1 MSTTTDNNKRIAK
14 NTLYMYIRMGFTML
28 VSLYTSRI
36 ILQNLGVSDYGIYN
50 IVGSVITSFAF
61 ISAPL
66 GTATQRFYN
75 FELGKDNKKQL
86 NVIFNMSF
94 VIYLFLALSLFI
106 IIEVFGLWFIYNK
119 MTLPE
124 SRFDAALFSFHLYLV
139 TFVLGLLKIPFDAL
153 IIAHEKMAYYAWV
166 SILEV
171 VLKLLNA
178 FSLAYLAV
186 DKLELFAV
194 NHVIISIIMLLMVVT
209 YSLRRFE
216 YIFFVR
222 TKEIWDKEIFKSLL
236 SFSGW
241 TLFGSVAS
249 MTSNQGINILLNTFF
264 GVIVNAAMGIAS
276 QVNSAITQF
285 VHNFQV
291 AFRPQIVKYYAG
303 GNLLELCTLINR
315 TSKLSYMLMFGLIC
329 PLWFNIQFVLELW
342 LGQDNVPYYAASF
355 CILMTI
361 YALLESF
368 SAPMWMT
375 IQATGK
381 IKKYQMVIS
390 SIMFMNII
398 FSYIFLSMGLNP
410 TVVLEIK
417 CCMDIIYLIVR
428 LRFIKKMIGFP
439 IRDYITNV
447 IIPMLV
453 ISIVPILTLYAV
465 SSYIQS
471 RWHHLIFTIIVFYI
485 IYAPCVL
492 FVGMTKNERN
502 GIKKMLYAKVKKQ

>member
-1 MSTTTDNNKRIAK
+1 MMVTIADNNKRIAK
-14 NTLYMYIRMGFTML
+14 NTLYMYIRMGLTML

-75 FELGKDNKKQL
+75 YELGRDNKMQL

-94 VIYLFLALSLFI
+94 VIYLILALSLFI
-106 IIEVFGLWFIYNK
+106 IIEISGSWFIYNK

-124 SRFDAALFSFHLYLV
+124 NRFDAAIFSFHFYLV

-153 IIAHEKMAYYAWV
+153 IIAHEKMAYYAWI

-171 VLKLLNA
+171 SLKLLNA
-178 FSLAYLAV
+178 FSLTYLAV

-194 NHVIISIIMLLMVVT
+194 NHVFISITMLLMVVT
-209 YSLRRFE
+209 YSLRRFK
-216 YIFFVR
+216 YVYFVGI
-222 TKEIWDKEIFKSLL
+222 KKVWNKDVFKSLL

-249 MTSNQGINILLNTFF
+249 MTSKQGINILLNIFF

-276 QVNSAITQF
+276 QVNSAITHF
-285 VHNFQV
+285 VQNFQV

-303 GNLLELCTLINR
+303 GNLHELSTLISR

-342 LGQDNVPYYAASF
+342 LGRGNVPNYASSF

-381 IKKYQMVIS
+381 IKKYQIVIS

-398 FSYIFLSMGLNP
+398 FSYIFLSIGLDP

-417 CCMDIIYLIVR
+417 CCMDLFYLAIR

-439 IRDYITNV
+439 IRDYIINV
-447 IIPMLV
+447 IIPMLI
-453 ISIVPILTLYAV
+453 ISVVPILTLFAV
-465 SSYIQS
+465 SSCIHS
-471 RWHHLIFTIIVFYI
+471 RWLHLILTSIIFYI
-485 IYAPCVL
+485 VYSPFVF
-492 FVGMTKNERN
+492 FVGITKNERK
-502 GIKKMLYAKVKKQ
+502 GIKNLFYAKV

>member
-1 MSTTTDNNKRIAK
+1 
-14 NTLYMYIRMGFTML
+14 MGLIML

-61 ISAPL
+61 VSAPL

-94 VIYLFLALSLFI
+94 VIYLILALSLFL
-106 IIEVFGLWFIYNK
+106 IIEISGLWFIYNK

-124 SRFDAALFSFHLYLV
+124 NRLDAALFSFHFYLV
-139 TFVLGLLKIPFDAL
+139 TFVLGLLKVPFDAL

-178 FSLAYLAV
+178 FSLVYFEI

-194 NHVIISIIMLLMVVT
+194 NHMIISIAMLALVAT
-209 YSLRRFE
+209 YSLRSFK
-216 YIFFVR
+216 YIFFIS
-222 TKEIWDKEIFKSLL
+222 TKKIWDREIFNSIL

-264 GVIVNAAMGIAS
+264 GVIVNAAMGVAS

-303 GNLLELCTLINR
+303 GNLSELYTLINR
-315 TSKLSYMLMFGLIC
+315 TSKMSYMLMFSLVC
-329 PLWFNIQFVLELW
+329 PLCFNIQFVLELW
-342 LGQDNVPYYAASF
+342 LGQANVPEYAASF
-355 CILMTI
+355 CILMTV

-381 IKKYQMVIS
+381 IKKYQIVIS

-398 FSYIFLSMGLNP
+398 LSYIFLSIGLNP

-417 CCMDIIYLIVR
+417 CCMDILYLVIR

-439 IRDYITNV
+439 VYKFIIKVIVPMIVIT
-447 IIPMLV
+447 IIP
-453 ISIVPILTLYAV
+453 IAV
-465 SSYIQS
+465 LFVMSFCINSN
-471 RWHHLIFTIIVFYI
+471 WHHLILTIVVFYI
-485 IYAPCVL
+485 VYIPFVY
-492 FVGMTKNERN
+492 FVGLTQNERN
-502 GIKKMLYAKVKKQ
+502 AIKKMVYAKVRKQ

>member
-1 MSTTTDNNKRIAK
+1 
-14 NTLYMYIRMGFTML
+14 MGLIML

-61 ISAPL
+61 VSAPL

-94 VIYLFLALSLFI
+94 VIYLILALSLFL
-106 IIEVFGLWFIYNK
+106 IIEISGLWFIYNK

-124 SRFDAALFSFHLYLV
+124 NRLDAALFSFHFYLV
-139 TFVLGLLKIPFDAL
+139 TFVLGLLKVPFDAL

-178 FSLAYLAV
+178 FSLVYFEI

-194 NHVIISIIMLLMVVT
+194 NHMIISIAMLALVAT
-209 YSLRRFE
+209 YSLRSFK
-216 YIFFVR
+216 YIFFIS
-222 TKEIWDKEIFKSLL
+222 TKKIWDREIFNSIL

-264 GVIVNAAMGIAS
+264 GVIVNAAMGVAS

-303 GNLLELCTLINR
+303 GNLSELYTLINR
-315 TSKLSYMLMFGLIC
+315 TSKMSYMLMFSLVC
-329 PLWFNIQFVLELW
+329 PLCFNIQFVLELW
-342 LGQDNVPYYAASF
+342 LGQANVPEYAASF
-355 CILMTI
+355 CILMTV

-381 IKKYQMVIS
+381 IKKYQIVIS

-398 FSYIFLSMGLNP
+398 LSYIFLSIGLNP

-417 CCMDIIYLIVR
+417 CCMDILYLVIR

-439 IRDYITNV
+439 IYKFIIKVIVPMIVIT
-447 IIPMLV
+447 IIP
-453 ISIVPILTLYAV
+453 IAV
-465 SSYIQS
+465 LFVMSFCINSN
-471 RWHHLIFTIIVFYI
+471 WHHLILTIVVFYI
-485 IYAPCVL
+485 VYIPFVY
-492 FVGMTKNERN
+492 FVGLTQNERN
-502 GIKKMLYAKVKKQ
+502 AIKKMVYAKVRRQ